1 MITYNTYNNI
11 ERAILSTYIFDPKTF
26 YVSKLNQDNFTNTFH
41 KNLFLTMKELSNK
54 EEPLDDDFI
63 KILMQKNKTFDE
75 IALLD
80 VLSANPISNLSQYE
94 QKIIEKSTRNMYINE
109 IQKISAIEDISF
121 DEVLNEVK
129 KLEKKLIENNDI
141 AGFIA
146 PKNMKDIEAQTPK
159 FFLRN
164 LLPVQENEITMI
176 SSKGGGGKSFIAIL
190 IASMLVE
197 IENKKVFAYLSED
210 SVENTK
216 NRFNKLREIHEN
228 MEYFDVWGKENRP
241 QSFVKKSKEGMEA
254 SRYFYKFT
262 RYFKA
267 YDVIILDPLIAFIA
281 EDENS
286 NTEARFLFDLLN
298 EWCEKEN
305 KTIILLHH
313 HNKDDKTRGA
323 SAFVD
328 AVRMHYIVTKKE
340 NNDTSRFL
348 KLEKT
353 NHFSG
358 DNEFEIVL
366 FKDNFINK
374 TIKKRVSNGR
384 KRD

>member
-1 MITYNTYNNI
+1 MITNHSYDAI
-11 ERAILSTYIFDPKTF
+11 EKAILSTYIFCPETF
-26 YVSKLNQDNFTNTFH
+26 YVSKLNKDNFTNTFH
-41 KNLFLTMKELSNK
+41 KNLFITMKKLSDGEK
-54 EEPLDDDFI
+54 PLDENFI

-75 IALLD
+75 IAFLN
-80 VLSANPISNLSQYE
+80 VFSANPISNLDKYE
-94 QKIIEKSTRNMYINE
+94 EKIIEKSTRNMYINE
-109 IQKISAIEDISF
+109 IHKITAIEDISF
-121 DEVLNEVK
+121 DEILNKAK
-129 KLEKKLIENNDI
+129 KVEENLIENNNVS
-141 AGFIA
+141 GFIA
-146 PKNMKDIEAQTPK
+146 PKNIKDIKAQVPK

-164 LLPVQENEITMI
+164 LLPIQEQEITMI
-176 SSKGGGGKSFIAIL
+176 SSKGGGGKSFLAIL

-210 SVENTK
+210 SIQNTK
-216 NRFNKLREIHEN
+216 NRFNKLKEIYEN
-228 MEYFDVWGKENRP
+228 MEYFDIWGKENRP
-241 QSFVKKSKEGMEA
+241 QSFVKKTKEGMEA
-254 SRYFYKFT
+254 SSYFYKFT

-286 NTEARFLFDLLN
+286 NTEARFLFNLLN

-313 HNKDDKTRGA
+313 HNKDDKMRGA

-328 AVRMHYIVTKKE
+328 AVRMHYSVTKKE
-340 NNDTSRFL
+340 NNDTARFL

-353 NHFSG
+353 NHFYG
-358 DNEFEIVL
+358 DNEFEVVL
-366 FKDNFINK
+366 FKDNLINK
-374 TIKKRVSNGR
+374 ATKKRVNYGR